1 MTAETLRL
9 PVTLCQVATE
19 LSEVPGRWL
28 GREEWT
34 VERHEQELLL
44 RQLIDAHDR
53 TVRVFVARYE
63 FDASE
68 ADEVVGDVYEVA
80 FAHLDVLAGREPEEV
95 RNWLLRTARYLTA
108 NRGRRN
114 ATRRRAIERLQ
125 REPLALAVSP
135 EEEFFGEV
143 REQESTALLTKTLE
157 CLDDLTAEERQLL
170 IMYANSSSGI
180 EIAEAIG
187 TRPGAARQRLWRARA
202 AFRAAFDARSRVAD
216 EGEDAG

>member
-1 MTAETLRL
+1 M
-9 PVTLCQVATE
+9 
-19 LSEVPGRWL
+19 SEVPGRWL

-95 RNWLLRTARYLTA
+95 RNWLLRTAAGDRT
-108 NRGRRN
+108 
-114 ATRRRAIERLQ
+114 
-125 REPLALAVSP
+125 P
-135 EEEFFGEV
+135 
-143 REQESTALLTKTLE
+143 ST
-157 CLDDLTAEERQLL
+157 
-170 IMYANSSSGI
+170 
-180 EIAEAIG
+180 
-187 TRPGAARQRLWRARA
+187 
-202 AFRAAFDARSRVAD
+202 
-216 EGEDAG
+216 